1 MELELF
7 PCILLTSKR
16 ESENFVS
23 EFTKVDNE
31 INLFTLILDLILKI
45 LYS

>member
-7 PCILLTSKR
+7 PCILLPSKR
-16 ESENFVS
+16 ESVNFVS